1 MSNPAQLDKILE
13 NAKEIIL
20 DKDPKL
26 EGYIE
31 KMKNKS

>member
-26 EGYIE
+26 EGY
-31 KMKNKS
+31 MKR